1 MNFKE
6 LPTWN
11 FKVEEVSANVYR
23 VTAVDSS
30 GRKVEKTG
38 TDPDEIIKEVK
49 QNALLIMKTV

>member
-11 FKVEEVSANVYR
+11 FKIEEVSANVYR

-30 GRKVEKTG
+30 GRKLEKTG
-38 TDPDEIIKEVK
+38 TEPDDLIEEIK
-49 QNALLIMKTV
+49 QDALIIMKTV